1 MIERILFNFELILV
15 DFFTAYGLTT
25 ILFLILSIFIKK
37 NFLKKADDHS
47 NRFISFIGIVYL
59 IVWIIATI
67 VELYMREE
75 QGKNDLLHR
84 MFGKYWFGFWLQPL
98 LWFSIT
104 QLLRFETIRKNIFC
118 RLIFSI
124 LLILSLERIVI
135 ISTSLHRD
143 YLPSSW
149 TMYNNSGIYPSNIFL
164 EIIMKVSIY
173 LVFVEIFAV
182 ISKKINEWKT
192 RKTNSQ

>member
-1 MIERILFNFELILV
+1 
-15 DFFTAYGLTT
+15 
-25 ILFLILSIFIKK
+25 
-37 NFLKKADDHS
+37 
-47 NRFISFIGIVYL
+47 
-59 IVWIIATI
+59 
-67 VELYMREE
+67 MREE

-84 MFGKYWFGFWLQPL
+84 MFGKYWLGFWLQPL

-124 LLILSLERIVI
+124 LIILSLERIVI

-149 TMYNNSGIYPSNIFL
+149 TIYNDSGLYPSNIFL

-173 LVFVEIFAV
+173 LLFVELFAV

-192 RKTNSQ
+192 RKANSQ

>member
-37 NFLKKADDHS
+37 HFLKKADDHS

-84 MFGKYWFGFWLQPL
+84 MFGKYWFGFG
-98 LWFSIT
+98 FSPYYGF
-104 QLLRFETIRKNIFC
+104 QLRSFYDLKQSGKIF
-118 RLIFSI
+118 FG
-124 LLILSLERIVI
+124 
-135 ISTSLHRD
+135 D
-143 YLPSSW
+143 
-149 TMYNNSGIYPSNIFL
+149 
-164 EIIMKVSIY
+164 
-173 LVFVEIFAV
+173 
-182 ISKKINEWKT
+182 
-192 RKTNSQ
+192 

>member
-1 MIERILFNFELILV
+1 MIERILFNFEFILV

-47 NRFISFIGIVYL
+47 NHFISFIGIVYL

-104 QLLRFETIRKNIFC
+104 QLLQFKTIRKNIFC

-149 TMYNNSGIYPSNIFL
+149 TMYNDSGIYPSNRFL
-164 EIIMKVSIY
+164 EIIMKASIY
-173 LVFVEIFAV
+173 LLFVELFAV

-192 RKTNSQ
+192 RKANSQ

>member
-37 NFLKKADDHS
+37 HFLKKADDHS
-47 NRFISFIGIVYL
+47 NHFISFIGIVYL

-75 QGKNDLLHR
+75 QEKNDLLHR
-84 MFGKYWFGFWLQPL
+84 MFGKYWLGFWLQPL

-104 QLLRFETIRKNIFC
+104 QLLRFKTIRKNIFC
-118 RLIFSI
+118 RLIFST

-149 TMYNNSGIYPSNIFL
+149 TMYNDSGIYPSNIFL

-173 LVFVEIFAV
+173 LLFVELFAV